1 MPRVHEDDLVCPTCG
16 DTRAV
21 PACCGKTMEFD
32 GSAFYCS
39 TCEKE
44 VKLPACCGAGMRLR
58 RKVRDIRKEIFR
70 SL

>member
-1 MPRVHEDDLVCPTCG
+1 MPRVHEEELVCPTCG
-16 DTRAV
+16 GARNV
-21 PACCGKTMEFD
+21 PACHGKAMEFD
-32 GSAFYCS
+32 GSVFYCP

-44 VKLPACCGAGMRLR
+44 VKLPVCCGAGMRLR